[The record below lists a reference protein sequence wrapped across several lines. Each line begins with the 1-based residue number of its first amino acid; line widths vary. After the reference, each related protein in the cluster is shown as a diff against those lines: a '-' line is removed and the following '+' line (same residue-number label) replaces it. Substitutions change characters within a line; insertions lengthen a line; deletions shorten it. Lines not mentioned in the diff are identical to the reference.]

1 VKLGTFIKT
10 PSPHVVEILGLSG
23 LDFGLIDA
31 EHGPFDRSTTDVM
44 MVAGRAAGL
53 PLLVRTPNKAP
64 DSFLWALDLG
74 AAGVVVPH
82 VDTEEQARAVV
93 AACRYKGGERGFSN
107 SPRFG
112 RYGATTMAE
121 AIAIGDVAEVH
132 CQIESQQAVANA
144 AAIAAVPGV
153 ASLVIGRAD
162 LALSMGLDRADHP
175 DVLAATEAAIR
186 AARAAGKDAVIV
198 TGGAAELPPFAR
210 MGATLA
216 VVGSDQAL
224 MRVGAKQMVETVAS
238 HAASLAQS

>member
-1 VKLGTFIKT
+1 MRLGTFVKT
-10 PSPHVVEILGLSG
+10 PSVHVVEILGLSG

-31 EHGPFDRSTTDVM
+31 EHGPFDRATTDLL

-64 DSFLWALDLG
+64 DSLLWALDLG

-82 VDTEEQARAVV
+82 VDTEAQARAVV
-93 AACRYKGGERGFSN
+93 AACRYRGGERGFSN

-121 AIAIGDVAEVH
+121 AIAIGDRVEVH
-132 CQIESQQAVANA
+132 CQIESQEAVANA
-144 AAIAAVPGV
+144 AAIAAVEGV
-153 ASLVIGRAD
+153 TSLVIGRAD

-175 DVLAATEAAIR
+175 DVLSATETAIR

-198 TGGAAELPPFAR
+198 TGGVAELPAFTR
-210 MGATLA
+210 MGATVA

-224 MRVGAKQMVETVAS
+224 LRVGARQMVEAVT
-238 HAASLAQS
+238 AQTQS